1 VTRNDAAEMLQQ
13 WQHARDVYDE
23 TWQEK
28 HLLIANSIRE
38 RIIDA
43 MTGTE
48 GTDPLPGRVK

>member
-1 VTRNDAAEMLQQ
+1 MTRNDAAEMLQQ